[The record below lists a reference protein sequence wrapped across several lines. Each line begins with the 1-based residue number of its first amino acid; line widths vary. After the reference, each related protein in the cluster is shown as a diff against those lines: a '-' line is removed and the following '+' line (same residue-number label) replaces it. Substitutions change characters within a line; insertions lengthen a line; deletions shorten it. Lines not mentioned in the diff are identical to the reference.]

1 MLRRF
6 KATLRGDSLKWED
19 DRQNLRGDTSG
30 GFDMAQALPKL
41 FTFEEF
47 IAWLPENTLKRYELH
62 DGIIVEMSQ
71 PSGKHEKV
79 TGFLAGEITVEY
91 KRLKLPYF
99 IPKTVL
105 VKPPRKSSGYSPD
118 VVLINDANLHNEEFW
133 EKESTVTQSESIPL
147 VIEVVSTNWEDDY
160 YTKLGNYEAM
170 KIPEYWIVDYAALG
184 ARKFIGN
191 PKQPTISIYNLV
203 DEEYQVAQF
212 RNFEPIISPT
222 FPNLNLT
229 ANQIFNG
236 AL

>member
-1 MLRRF
+1 
-6 KATLRGDSLKWED
+6 
-19 DRQNLRGDTSG
+19 
-30 GFDMAQALPKL
+30 MAQALPKL

-47 IAWLPENTLKRYELH
+47 IAWLPENTGKRYELH

-79 TGFLAGEITVEY
+79 TGFLAGEITIEY
-91 KRLKLPYF
+91 KRWKFPYF
-99 IPKTVL
+99 IPKTAL
-105 VKPPRKSSGYSPD
+105 VKPPRKPSGYSPD
-118 VVLINDANLHNEEFW
+118 VVLINDANLHNEDLW
-133 EKESTVTQSESIPL
+133 EKESTVTQSASIPL
-147 VIEVVSTNWEDDY
+147 IIEVVSTNWEDDY

-191 PKQPTISIYNLV
+191 PKQPTISIYHLV
-203 DEEYQVAQF
+203 DEEYQVAQY
-212 RNFEPIISPT
+212 RNSESIISRT
-222 FPNLNLT
+222 FPDLKLT

>member
-1 MLRRF
+1 M
-6 KATLRGDSLKWED
+6 T
-19 DRQNLRGDTSG
+19 QI
-30 GFDMAQALPKL
+30 LPKTL
-41 FTFEEF
+41 TFEEF
-47 IAWLPENTLKRYELH
+47 VEWLPDNTGKRYELH

-71 PSGKHEKV
+71 PNGKHEKV

-105 VKPPRKSSGYSPD
+105 VKPPFKSSGYFPD
-118 VVLINDANLHNEEFW
+118 IVLINDANLHNEVLW

-170 KIPEYWIVDYAALG
+170 KIPEYWIADYAALG

-191 PKQPTISIYNLV
+191 PKQPTLSIYQLV
-203 DEEYQVAQF
+203 DGEYQIAQF
-212 RNFEPIISPT
+212 RGDDRIVSPT

-229 ANQIFNG
+229 VNQIFQG
-236 AL
+236 CL